1 MKGRVYSDFWPLAS
15 LLIDQEPIGE
25 QDLNISTILYNP
37 MLLYFL
43 MT

>member
-1 MKGRVYSDFWPLAS
+1 
-15 LLIDQEPIGE
+15 LIDQEPIGE

-43 MT
+43 MTWSACYLKSSAQEIDI